1 MVMLSDEAAEGSVSS
16 NQVAYA
22 PKRRSSRLKKAV
34 PLAVHGVDASRA
46 PFREEVTTVA
56 ISCHGCSYQLNHE
69 VLPGAMVVLDIGR
82 RPNGHSEWPARAWVK
97 WMQKLNTPADAT
109 YSIAVEFESAGNI
122 WGISSPP
129 DDWFPARGR
138 KVAEPPSFGREL
150 QLTTQTELQQ
160 VPDCSGAASPA
171 SISVKAEAGA
181 SLPPWFS
188 DLMVGMSNQI
198 QTTVTEIAAVTLAN
212 ERSRLLDDFRVQLE
226 NEAAQTIEQVI
237 ETSKEE
243 LARRALKVLNE
254 ATAATVRASHEYLLG
269 AIQQDIENAKQS
281 MLIQAD
287 ELNERVGNMAT
298 RAMEQQHTIEAS
310 RPEAVARFVSR
321 LRDQVAPVLDEAKA
335 DLQKLVASQI
345 VFKEESQAI
354 YARVTSELERG
365 VNAKLIQ
372 THDELDKRSSTVLT
386 ECNEKL
392 LALSQT
398 FENVARDSI
407 QTLIALA
414 TDNAKKN
421 LEERAAEISSNFTGG
436 LEGHVRDYLEFIG
449 DSIAEF
455 PKKTPA
461 P

>member
-1 MVMLSDEAAEGSVSS
+1 
-16 NQVAYA
+16 
-22 PKRRSSRLKKAV
+22 
-34 PLAVHGVDASRA
+34 
-46 PFREEVTTVA
+46 
-56 ISCHGCSYQLNHE
+56 
-69 VLPGAMVVLDIGR
+69 
-82 RPNGHSEWPARAWVK
+82 
-97 WMQKLNTPADAT
+97 
-109 YSIAVEFESAGNI
+109 
-122 WGISSPP
+122 
-129 DDWFPARGR
+129 
-138 KVAEPPSFGREL
+138 
-150 QLTTQTELQQ
+150 
-160 VPDCSGAASPA
+160 
-171 SISVKAEAGA
+171 VKAEAGA

-226 NEAAQTIEQVI
+226 NEAARTIEQVI

-287 ELNERVGNMAT
+287 ELNQRVGNMAT
-298 RAMEQQHTIEAS
+298 HAMEQLQHTIEAS

-335 DLQKLVASQI
+335 DLQKLVASQT

-354 YARVTSELERG
+354 YARVTSELESG